1 MVGTS
6 MPCTET
12 IDGWIPG
19 IDAQPR
25 TPKEEINAPP
35 AVGLHMD
42 SLLRDHPSFVESL
55 ASPCPSRPTKREE
68 PLVPF
73 PYGRMLDVLGP
84 HGRPVRGRTSELFHR
99 DIVSLES
106 LG

>member
-25 TPKEEINAPP
+25 TPKEEIR
-35 AVGLHMD
+35 VGGVDYAERRVAHKFAQLNRDLKRIVFM
-42 SLLRDHPSFVESL
+42 SLLCSVFSHSSL
-55 ASPCPSRPTKREE
+55 ST
-68 PLVPF
+68 F
-73 PYGRMLDVLGP
+73 TFLDT
-84 HGRPVRGRTSELFHR
+84 TS
-99 DIVSLES
+99 IT
-106 LG
+106 

>member
-25 TPKEEINAPP
+25 TPKEEINAP
-35 AVGLHMD
+35 
-42 SLLRDHPSFVESL
+42 LLKGFLRVIHGFL
-55 ASPCPSRPTKREE
+55 
-68 PLVPF
+68 LLL
-73 PYGRMLDVLGP
+73 LDPENHL
-84 HGRPVRGRTSELFHR
+84 
-99 DIVSLES
+99 
-106 LG
+106 

>member
-35 AVGLHMD
+35 ALPWIWN
-42 SLLRDHPSFVESL
+42 SLRIDRNIDVS
-55 ASPCPSRPTKREE
+55 SRST
-68 PLVPF
+68 
-73 PYGRMLDVLGP
+73 
-84 HGRPVRGRTSELFHR
+84 
-99 DIVSLES
+99 
-106 LG
+106 

>member
-35 AVGLHMD
+35 AVGL
-42 SLLRDHPSFVESL
+42 LSFG
-55 ASPCPSRPTKREE
+55 REE
-68 PLVPF
+68 LTC
-73 PYGRMLDVLGP
+73 GGGDE
-84 HGRPVRGRTSELFHR
+84 T
-99 DIVSLES
+99 
-106 LG
+106 